1 MNGKDGD
8 DDPPK
13 QTRKLKLVWN
23 DRTGEMEFDHS
34 AEKRRK
40 RWRWPYRLRP
50 DLPYWVREWVR
61 AGVFFAALALL
72 YMAWSYFRAS
82 P

>member
-1 MNGKDGD
+1 MKGRGSS
-8 DDPPK
+8 DDPPE
-13 QTRKLKLVWN
+13 QTRRLKLVWN

-34 AEKRRK
+34 AEKRRR
-40 RWRWPYRLRP
+40 RWRWSYRLRH
-50 DLPYWVREWVR
+50 DLPHWVREWAR
-61 AGVFFAALALL
+61 AAIFFGALGLL

>member
-8 DDPPK
+8 DDRPD

-23 DRTGEMEFDHS
+23 DRTGELEFDHS

-40 RWRWPYRLRP
+40 RWRWPFRLRP
-50 DLPYWVREWVR
+50 ALPYWMKEWAR
-61 AGVFFAALALL
+61 AAILFGALGLL
-72 YMAWSYFRAS
+72 YLAWSYFRAA